1 MLKKEIQIPI
11 NHFSLGASLAIPE
24 NAKALVIFSHGS
36 GSSRFSPRNNYVANV
51 LNEHGIATIL
61 ADLLTMQEDMNYDN
75 RFNISLL
82 SKRLVIVTSQTLQQ
96 KEVMDLP
103 VGYFGASTGAASAL
117 HAAAL
122 LTDKISAV
130 VSRGG
135 RPDLAK
141 NILPEVKA
149 ATLLIVGS
157 MDIPVVQLNQLA
169 YDILICKKNMQI
181 VQGATHLFEEPGK
194 LEEVAEL
201 AVNWFTANLFHHEP
215 IKKEKEFH

>member
-1 MLKKEIQIPI
+1 MAERLLE
-11 NHFSLGASLAIPE
+11 
-24 NAKALVIFSHGS
+24 
-36 GSSRFSPRNNYVANV
+36 
-51 LNEHGIATIL
+51 ATDWL
-61 ADLLTMQEDMNYDN
+61 RGEPAT
-75 RFNISLL
+75 RGL
-82 SKRLVIVTSQTLQQ
+82 SI
-96 KEVMDLP
+96 
-103 VGYFGASTGAASAL
+103 GYFGASTGAASAL